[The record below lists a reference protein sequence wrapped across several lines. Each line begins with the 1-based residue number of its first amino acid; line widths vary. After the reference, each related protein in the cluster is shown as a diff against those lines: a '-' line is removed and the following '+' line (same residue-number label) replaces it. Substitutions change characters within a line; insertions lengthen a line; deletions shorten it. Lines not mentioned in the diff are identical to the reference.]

1 MVVDTKISGSSA
13 AENSTISADVEG
25 SAEGLCV
32 LTAPQETRLPLLS
45 TIFCEPGKIIF
56 LI

>member
-1 MVVDTKISGSSA
+1 MVVDSKISGSSA
-13 AENSTISADVEG
+13 AENGTISADVEG

-45 TIFCEPGKIIF
+45 NIFF
-56 LI
+56 VNLVR